1 MNTTNYKNLI
11 IHVTS
16 SDSIILKDR
25 LHENTLFQQYYD
37 GWESTLQNAGQ
48 QNLPTITLSTRY
60 YYYDIPHA
68 AMRTMIIHLQEVKG
82 DFTIQVKIGAGENHN
97 FD

>member
-1 MNTTNYKNLI
+1 MNSSPKNLI
-11 IHVTS
+11 IHITS
-16 SDSIILKDR
+16 SDNVDLKAR
-25 LHENTLFQQYYD
+25 LHENALFQQYYD

-48 QNLPTITLSTRY
+48 QNIKLSTRY

-68 AMRTMIIHLQEVKG
+68 DLGLMIRHLQEVKG
-82 DFTIQVKIGAGENHN
+82 DSTIQVKIGTRGNHK